1 MRTGSWGQ
9 KSGTPPPLLIARPR
23 LMIPDPFPSPDS
35 RMRPYSFSPARSAV
49 TFVGALALVGAIALS
64 VAPALG
70 AQDTVADSAVSAP
83 ITNLHY
89 EVGAD
94 RAALAMRR
102 LHVTTTFD
110 VGAGGAV
117 VLSLPAWT
125 PGAYEI
131 SNFARWVSGFG
142 ASQNGAALRWDKL
155 DFDTWRVRPTGA
167 GRVTVQFDYEA
178 DSLDNAMSWTRP
190 DFALFNG
197 TNLFLYPQGRSLDFP
212 ATLSVRTE
220 PEFRVATSMS
230 PAGAPRQ
237 YRAATYHELV
247 DMPVVVGAFD
257 LDSMPISG
265 RTVRLATYPSGSVA
279 GERRTTAWQ
288 QLRRIIPAEALV
300 FGEVPWD
307 SYTLIQIADSTYPG
321 ASGLEHSASHVDV
334 VSPLAIGSD
343 FQPSLY
349 AHEIFHAWNVKRL
362 RPTEMVPYRYDRAQ
376 PTPWLWVSEG
386 VTDYYADLT
395 EVRGGIVDPSGFYEL
410 TAGKIGEIENT
421 IPFALEDASVNTWIH
436 PKDGTEYSYYP
447 KGSLAGLLL
456 DISIRDASDNA
467 KSLDTVMRELYE
479 STYKRGRGFTSADFW
494 GAVSRAANGRSF
506 DDFSRKYVDGRE
518 PYPWDAALR
527 TIGLRIERDSA
538 PRIGV
543 STAPDAEGDVRV
555 MEVSPGSAAAAAGI
569 RVGDVMVRV
578 GNVAVDEPNFGA
590 KFRTQ
595 YLGKPTGSA
604 LPLTVKR
611 GSETLTLRSK
621 LMYGPTA
628 PRITEDPAASP
639 RAVRLRNGIL
649 RGTTGS

>member
-1 MRTGSWGQ
+1 MSLNWFSTSR
-9 KSGTPPPLLIARPR
+9 RR
-23 LMIPDPFPSPDS
+23 L
-35 RMRPYSFSPARSAV
+35 PA
-49 TFVGALALVGAIALS
+49 FVALALLLPSGATLR
-64 VAPALG
+64 
-70 AQDTVADSAVSAP
+70 AQSAP
-83 ITNLHY
+83 DSTISAPVSNLHY
-89 EVGAD
+89 EVRAD
-94 RAALAMRR
+94 RAALATHR

-110 VGAGGAV
+110 VNGAGAV

-131 SNFARWVSGFG
+131 SNFARWVSGFA
-142 ASQNGAALRWDKL
+142 ASQNGADLRWDKL
-155 DFDTWRVRPTGA
+155 DYDTWRVRPAGT
-167 GRVTVQFDYEA
+167 GRVTVQFDYLA

-197 TNLFLYPQGRSLDFP
+197 TNLFLYPEGRSLEFP
-212 ATLSVRTE
+212 ATVSVRTE
-220 PEFRVATSMS
+220 PEFRVATSMT

-247 DMPVVVGAFD
+247 DMPMVLGTFD
-257 LDSMPISG
+257 LDSSVISG
-265 RTVRLATYPSGSVA
+265 KTVRLATYPAGSVA
-279 GERRTTAWQ
+279 GEQRTTVWQ
-288 QLRRIIPAEALV
+288 QLRRIIPAEVLV

-321 ASGLEHSASHVDV
+321 ASGLEHAASHVDV
-334 VSPLAIGSD
+334 VSPIAIGSE

-362 RPTEMVPYRYDRAQ
+362 RPVEMVPYRYDRPQ

-386 VTDYYADLT
+386 VTDYYADLA
-395 EVRGGIVDPSGFYEL
+395 EVRGGIIEQSGFYAL

-436 PKDGTEYSYYP
+436 PTNGTEYSYYP

-456 DISIRDASDNA
+456 DITIRDASDNA
-467 KSLDTVMRELYE
+467 RSLDTVMRELYE
-479 STYKRGRGFTSADFW
+479 TTYRQGRGFTSADFW
-494 GAVSRAANGRSF
+494 GAVSRASNGRSF
-506 DDFSRKYVDGRE
+506 DDFSRKYIDGRE
-518 PYPWDAALR
+518 PFPWDAALR
-527 TIGLRIERDSA
+527 TVGLRIQRDSA

-543 STAPDAEGDVRV
+543 STAPDAENAIRV
-555 MEVSPGSAAAAAGI
+555 VEVAPGSAAAAAGV
-569 RVGDVMVRV
+569 RVGDVMLKV
-578 GNVAVDEPNFGA
+578 GDVAVDDPNFGI

-595 YLGKPTGSA
+595 YLGKPAGSP

-611 GSETLTLRSK
+611 GSDSLILRST

-649 RGTTGS
+649 RGTTGR

>member
-1 MRTGSWGQ
+1 MRL
-9 KSGTPPPLLIARPR
+9 P
-23 LMIPDPFPSPDS
+23 
-35 RMRPYSFSPARSAV
+35 SFSSTRPAGDALGSL
-49 TFVGALALVGAIALS
+49 ALAAAFGVMLS
-64 VAPALG
+64 PGLG
-70 AQDTVADSAVSAP
+70 AQGTRADSTISAP
-83 ITNLHY
+83 VSNVHY
-89 EVGAD
+89 EVRAD

-102 LHVTTTFD
+102 LHVTTTLD
-110 VGAGGAV
+110 VGEGGAV

-131 SNFARWVSGFG
+131 SNFAKWVSGFG
-142 ASQNGAALRWDKL
+142 ATQNGNALCWDKL

-167 GRVTVQFDYEA
+167 GRITVEFDYEA

-197 TNLFLYPQGRSLDFP
+197 TNLFLYPDGRSLDFP
-212 ATLSVRTE
+212 ATMSVRTE
-220 PEFRVATSMS
+220 PEFRVATSMAS
-230 PAGAPRQ
+230 AGAPRR
-237 YRAATYHELV
+237 YRAANYHELV

-265 RTVRLATYPSGSVA
+265 HTVRLATYPGGSVS
-279 GERRTTAWQ
+279 GEQRTTVWQ
-288 QLRRIIPAEALV
+288 QLRRIIPTEVLV

-334 VSPLAIGSD
+334 VSPVAIGSD

-362 RPTEMVPYRYDRAQ
+362 RPSEMVPYRYDRPQ

-386 VTDYYADLT
+386 ITDYYADLT
-395 EVRGGIVDPSGFYEL
+395 EVRGGIVDPSGFYAL

-421 IPFALEDASVNTWIH
+421 VPFALEDASVNTWIH

-456 DISIRDASDNA
+456 DITIRDASDNA

-479 STYKRGRGFTSADFW
+479 TTYKQGRGFTNADFW

-506 DDFSRKYVDGRE
+506 DDFIRKYIDGRE

-527 TIGLRIERDSA
+527 TVGLRIQRDSA

-543 STAPDAEGDVRV
+543 STAPGADGAIRV
-555 MEVSPGSAAAAAGI
+555 MEVAPGSAAAVAGVRVGDI
-569 RVGDVMVRV
+569 IVRVGDV
-578 GNVAVDEPNFGA
+578 AVDDPNFGV
-590 KFRTQ
+590 KFRSQ
-595 YLGKPTGSA
+595 YIGKPTGSP

-611 GSETLTLRSK
+611 GSETITLNGT

-628 PRITEDPAASP
+628 PRITEDPAASA
-639 RAVRLRNGIL
+639 RAVKLRNGIL
-649 RGTTGS
+649 RGITGK

>member
-1 MRTGSWGQ
+1 LS
-9 KSGTPPPLLIARPR
+9 
-23 LMIPDPFPSPDS
+23 
-35 RMRPYSFSPARSAV
+35 
-49 TFVGALALVGAIALS
+49 ALALLLPSTATLRAQA
-64 VAPALG
+64 AP
-70 AQDTVADSAVSAP
+70 DSTLSAP
-83 ITNLHY
+83 VSNLHY
-89 EVGAD
+89 EVRAD

-110 VGAGGAV
+110 VTGGGAV

-131 SNFARWVSGFG
+131 SNFAKWVSGFS

-155 DFDTWRVRPTGA
+155 DFDTWRVGATGA
-167 GRVTVQFDYEA
+167 GRVTVEFDYEA

-197 TNLFLYPQGRSLDFP
+197 TNLFLYPEGRSLEFP
-212 ATLSVRTE
+212 ATMSVRTE
-220 PEFRVATSMS
+220 PAFRVATSMTS
-230 PAGAPRQ
+230 AGAPRQ

-247 DMPVVVGAFD
+247 DMPVVVGSFD
-257 LDSMPISG
+257 LDSSAISG
-265 RTVRLATYPSGSVA
+265 KTVRLATYPAGSVSTEQRA
-279 GERRTTAWQ
+279 TAWQ
-288 QLRRIIPAEALV
+288 QLRRVIPVEVLV
-300 FGEVPWD
+300 FNEVPWD

-362 RPTEMVPYRYDRAQ
+362 RPAEMVPYRYDRPQ

-386 VTDYYADLT
+386 ITDYYADLA
-395 EVRGGIVDPSGFYEL
+395 EVRGGVVEPSGFYAL

-421 IPFALEDASVNTWIH
+421 IPFALEDASLNTWIH

-456 DISIRDASDNA
+456 DITIRDASDNA

-479 STYKRGRGFTSADFW
+479 TTYKRGRGFTSGDFW
-494 GAVSRAANGRSF
+494 GAVTRAANGRSF
-506 DDFSRKYVDGRE
+506 ADFSRKYIDGRE
-518 PYPWDAALR
+518 PYPWGDALP
-527 TIGLRIERDSA
+527 IVGLRIQRDSA

-543 STAPDAEGDVRV
+543 STAPDAEGAIRV
-555 MEVSPGSAAAAAGI
+555 MEVAAGSAAAAAGV
-569 RVGDVMVRV
+569 RVGDVMLKV
-578 GNVAVDEPNFGA
+578 GDVAVDDPNFGA
-590 KFRTQ
+590 KFRAQ
-595 YLGKPTGSA
+595 YLGKPTGSP
-604 LPLTVKR
+604 LPLTVRR
-611 GSETLTLRSK
+611 GVEAVTLRST

-628 PRITEDPAASP
+628 PRITEDPAASA

-649 RGTTGS
+649 RGMTTR

>member
-1 MRTGSWGQ
+1 MR
-9 KSGTPPPLLIARPR
+9 LLSSCSTR
-23 LMIPDPFPSPDS
+23 LAVSLPGPVAFVAALVLSV
-35 RMRPYSFSPARSAV
+35 SPAA
-49 TFVGALALVGAIALS
+49 
-64 VAPALG
+64 G
-70 AQDTVADSAVSAP
+70 AQGANADSTLSAAVS
-83 ITNLHY
+83 NLHY
-89 EVGAD
+89 NVRAERAD
-94 RAALAMRR
+94 LAVRR

-110 VGAGGAV
+110 VSDGGAV

-131 SNFARWVSGFG
+131 SNFAKWVSGFG
-142 ASQNGAALRWDKL
+142 ATQNGSALRWDKL
-155 DFDTWRVRPTGA
+155 DFDTWRVRPTGS
-167 GRVTVQFDYEA
+167 GRVTVEFDYQA

-197 TNLFLYPQGRSLDFP
+197 TNLFLYPEGRSLDFP
-212 ATLSVRTE
+212 ATMSVRTE
-220 PEFRVATSMS
+220 AAFRVATSMTA
-230 PAGAPRQ
+230 AGAPRQ
-237 YRAATYHELV
+237 YRAASYHELV
-247 DMPVVVGAFD
+247 DMPVVLGAFD

-265 RTVRLATYPSGSVA
+265 RTVRLATYPGGSA
-279 GERRTTAWQ
+279 SGERRSTVWQ
-288 QLRRIIPAEALV
+288 QLRRIIPAEVLV

-321 ASGLEHSASHVDV
+321 ASGLEHAASHVDV

-362 RPTEMVPYRYDRAQ
+362 RPSEMVPYRYDRPQ

-386 VTDYYADLT
+386 VTDYYADLA
-395 EVRGGIVDPSGFYEL
+395 EVRGGIIDPAGFYAL

-421 IPFALEDASVNTWIH
+421 VPFALEDASVNTWIH

-456 DISIRDASDNA
+456 DITIRDASDNA
-467 KSLDTVMRELYE
+467 KSLDSVMRELYE
-479 STYKRGRGFTSADFW
+479 STYKQGRGFTNADFW

-506 DDFSRKYVDGRE
+506 DDFSRRYVDGRE

-527 TIGLRIERDSA
+527 TVGLRIQRDSA

-543 STAPDAEGDVRV
+543 STAPDAEGAIRV
-555 MEVSPGSAAAAAGI
+555 MEVSPGSAAATAGV
-569 RVGDVMVRV
+569 RTGDVMVRV
-578 GNVAVDEPNFGA
+578 GDVAVDDPNFGV
-590 KFRTQ
+590 KFRSE
-595 YLGKPTGSA
+595 YFGKPSGTP

-611 GSETLTLRSK
+611 GTDTITLRSM
-621 LMYGPTA
+621 LTYGPTA
-628 PRITEDPAASP
+628 PRISEDPKASP

-649 RGTTGS
+649 RGTTGR